1 MSRTTNEI
9 NRITGTIISVAIKL
23 IVCAAV
29 IFLLLEG
36 ASRGYDF
43 GYRIFNQEAVAE
55 APGTDIEIRINEW
68 ESTGDVAKMLIE
80 EGLISDAYVFYAQSL
95 FYEYDIWPGTYTLN
109 DSLTSKE
116 ILQVLNEKVEEEGD

>member
-68 ESTGDVAKMLIE
+68 ESTGDVAKMLVE